1 MNRQALISLSNKKNI
16 KLICKILNDYK
27 IQIIASDNTYKK
39 IIGLGFKAKRVKNIT
54 KYNELFEGRVKTLH
68 PIIHGGILFKRSD
81 IKHYNQA
88 KKNKIP
94 LIDFVIINLYP
105 FTEMVSKKN
114 SNELLIE
121 NIDIGGHALIRSA
134 AKNFKYVTTICDY
147 KDYNSLKLEMKKND
161 GFTTLNYRKK
171 LATKAF
177 DKISKYDFK
186 IKEWFEKK
194 YLQKKNKR
202 KINLKY
208 GENPHQKASLYI
220 NNKLSFNNFTNKKLS
235 YNNVND
241 ATSGIECI
249 KDFKKPAAVI
259 IKHAS
264 PCGLAVSTNLF
275 SAIKKCLESD
285 PKSSFGGI
293 LSVNNVINEHVAEKI
308 ILNFFEIVIAPNFTK
323 KALAIFKRKKNLI
336 LLKSKLNNNL
346 FKEYKSI
353 HGGVIEQQKNNLLI
367 KKNHL
372 HCVTTKKANKNIIND
387 MLFAINVSKHVKS
400 NAIVI
405 AKKNQV
411 LGIGGG
417 QTSRIDSISLA
428 LKKMKTNFKSKSGFV
443 LASDGFLPFKDNIKI
458 LKHTNCLGI
467 IQPGGS
473 KNDLEVIKCAN
484 SLKIPMYFSK
494 IRHFKH

>member
-177 DKISKYDFK
+177 DKIS
-186 IKEWFEKK
+186 
-194 YLQKKNKR
+194 
-202 KINLKY
+202 
-208 GENPHQKASLYI
+208 
-220 NNKLSFNNFTNKKLS
+220 
-235 YNNVND
+235 
-241 ATSGIECI
+241 
-249 KDFKKPAAVI
+249 
-259 IKHAS
+259 
-264 PCGLAVSTNLF
+264 
-275 SAIKKCLESD
+275 
-285 PKSSFGGI
+285 
-293 LSVNNVINEHVAEKI
+293 
-308 ILNFFEIVIAPNFTK
+308 
-323 KALAIFKRKKNLI
+323 
-336 LLKSKLNNNL
+336 
-346 FKEYKSI
+346 
-353 HGGVIEQQKNNLLI
+353 
-367 KKNHL
+367 
-372 HCVTTKKANKNIIND
+372 
-387 MLFAINVSKHVKS
+387 
-400 NAIVI
+400 
-405 AKKNQV
+405 
-411 LGIGGG
+411 
-417 QTSRIDSISLA
+417 
-428 LKKMKTNFKSKSGFV
+428 
-443 LASDGFLPFKDNIKI
+443 
-458 LKHTNCLGI
+458 
-467 IQPGGS
+467 
-473 KNDLEVIKCAN
+473 
-484 SLKIPMYFSK
+484 
-494 IRHFKH
+494 

>member
-1 MNRQALISLSNKKNI
+1 M
-16 KLICKILNDYK
+16 
-27 IQIIASDNTYKK
+27 TPVEEFT
-39 IIGLGFKAKRVKNIT
+39 GFP
-54 KYNELFEGRVKTLH
+54 EMLDGRVKTLH

-208 GENPHQKASLYI
+208 GEYQTLRYSINPKI
-220 NNKLSFNNFTNKKLS
+220 KNF
-235 YNNVND
+235 
-241 ATSGIECI
+241 
-249 KDFKKPAAVI
+249 
-259 IKHAS
+259 
-264 PCGLAVSTNLF
+264 
-275 SAIKKCLESD
+275 
-285 PKSSFGGI
+285 
-293 LSVNNVINEHVAEKI
+293 
-308 ILNFFEIVIAPNFTK
+308 
-323 KALAIFKRKKNLI
+323 
-336 LLKSKLNNNL
+336 
-346 FKEYKSI
+346 
-353 HGGVIEQQKNNLLI
+353 
-367 KKNHL
+367 
-372 HCVTTKKANKNIIND
+372 
-387 MLFAINVSKHVKS
+387 
-400 NAIVI
+400 
-405 AKKNQV
+405 
-411 LGIGGG
+411 
-417 QTSRIDSISLA
+417 
-428 LKKMKTNFKSKSGFV
+428 
-443 LASDGFLPFKDNIKI
+443 
-458 LKHTNCLGI
+458 
-467 IQPGGS
+467 
-473 KNDLEVIKCAN
+473 
-484 SLKIPMYFSK
+484 
-494 IRHFKH
+494 